1 MSNDEVNCNW
11 LQSSFLQP
19 DGSQPSHKTF
29 MSLLS
34 NIENIIVRATYDTA
48 MDSSALR
55 DLSLD
60 SSTTR
65 RNGQSQVTTVEICT
79 CPVGYAG
86 LSCQVSGVDF
96 YSLVLLIIINEIS
109 TSVVTCGDVFVVVC
123 S

>member
-1 MSNDEVNCNW
+1 
-11 LQSSFLQP
+11 
-19 DGSQPSHKTF
+19 

-65 RNGQSQVTTVEICT
+65 RNGQAQVTTVEICT

-86 LSCQVSGVDF
+86 LSCQVNGVDC
-96 YSLVLLIIINEIS
+96 YSFVLLIVIIINKVS
-109 TSVVTCGDVFVVVC
+109 TGAVTCGYVFVVVC
-123 S
+123 SKLQSSGRSLY